1 MTAAAAV
8 AAGQSVVGGEVD
20 GMPRLAG
27 VGSIPGVLRGMD
39 WMGTCLFAMSGSI
52 AAGSVGMDALGCT
65 LVGTVTAVGGGTI
78 RDAVILQQVRLCPMY
93 K

>member
-27 VGSIPGVLRGMD
+27 VGSIPAVLRGMD